1 MGARILVAYAS
12 RNGSTAEIAQAIGR
26 ELQSAGYAAD
36 VAEVKTISSLEGYQ
50 AVVIGGPLYMGKVV
64 SEIGKFVGRHAKELG
79 RLPVA
84 AFAVGTTPVN
94 GTPDA
99 LENAR
104 KSLRTGVTPLV
115 PVAET
120 VFAGRLILRNF
131 RSSRE
136 R

>member
-64 SEIGKFVGRHAKELG
+64 SEIGKFVGRDVKE
-79 RLPVA
+79 
-84 AFAVGTTPVN
+84 
-94 GTPDA
+94 
-99 LENAR
+99 
-104 KSLRTGVTPLV
+104 S
-115 PVAET
+115 
-120 VFAGRLILRNF
+120 AGCP
-131 RSSRE
+131 
-136 R
+136 